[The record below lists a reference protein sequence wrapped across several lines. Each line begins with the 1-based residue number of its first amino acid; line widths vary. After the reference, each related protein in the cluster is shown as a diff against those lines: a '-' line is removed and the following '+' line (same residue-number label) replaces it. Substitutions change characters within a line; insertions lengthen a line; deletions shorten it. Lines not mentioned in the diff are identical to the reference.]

1 MAAKKAPA
9 KKVEVAPQEIVT
21 KVTTPIKKQ
30 IRPIWEFKDRTYVLK
45 SGKSPIIYTIP
56 SKHSQRKSLLYFDKE
71 TNNQREIRYA
81 TNQSSPFA
89 DEQKGTSTLGRI
101 AFRNGTLKV
110 PKENQSLQ
118 KLLSIYHPHKD
129 KIYYEF
135 DPVGIS
141 ENELDW
147 IELELE
153 ALTAASQMDA
163 TEAEAILR
171 VEHGSK
177 VDLLSSSELK
187 RDLMIFAKR
196 NPSLFIDLATDENVH
211 LRNVGIK
218 ATEARIIVLS
228 PDQRTF
234 TYGETNRKLM
244 TVPFNEHPYSA
255 LSAYFKT
262 DEGMEV
268 YKVVLKKLS

>member
-1 MAAKKAPA
+1 M
-9 KKVEVAPQEIVT
+9 
-21 KVTTPIKKQ
+21 
-30 IRPIWEFKDRTYVLK
+30 
-45 SGKSPIIYTIP
+45 
-56 SKHSQRKSLLYFDKE
+56 
-71 TNNQREIRYA
+71 
-81 TNQSSPFA
+81 
-89 DEQKGTSTLGRI
+89 
-101 AFRNGTLKV
+101 
-110 PKENQSLQ
+110 
-118 KLLSIYHPHKD
+118 
-129 KIYYEF
+129 
-135 DPVGIS
+135 
-141 ENELDW
+141 DW